1 MQPAYPREHVSG
13 FLIAEEG
20 RSGYTSSSRVP
31 YSPRR
36 GSAPDRLDPMDTTH
50 LDSAAPAPRSPS
62 DPLQS
67 LRSLGD
73 FRILRLLGEG
83 GMGFVYLGYDEAN
96 ARAVAI
102 KVLAEHLASNQSY
115 VDRFYREAKS
125 GSLLC
130 HPNIVRSL
138 AAGQDRATHKHY
150 LILEY
155 VDGPS
160 GRALLDLQEHKRLS
174 VGDAVHVTL
183 DIARAL
189 EHAHSRNVVHRDIK
203 PDNILV
209 TRSGVAKLAD
219 MGLAKRTDET
229 SHLTVARQG
238 FGTPHY
244 MPYEQAVNAKQ
255 ADGRSDIYALGA
267 TLYHFVTGAVPF
279 SGANHLE
286 VVEKKREGDF
296 LPASALNPE
305 VPPGLDDII
314 EKMLKKDPRDRYQTA
329 SELIIDLERSR
340 LASPVLS
347 FADLELAMQ
356 DPTARAYLASS
367 AEPTRM
373 DLSVAATAEGAAA
386 GELWYLRYRGR
397 DGIWRK
403 VRWTTRQ
410 IERGLRAGK
419 LPPGLEAC
427 REDQGEFRPL
437 AAYPE
442 FRTLVRR
449 RPKRRARAKPPPRP
463 RAEAPVGAPAGAPPS
478 RRLGT
483 ALIAGAALGVL
494 AVLAGLLVLWL
505 RGA

>member
-1 MQPAYPREHVSG
+1 
-13 FLIAEEG
+13 
-20 RSGYTSSSRVP
+20 
-31 YSPRR
+31 
-36 GSAPDRLDPMDTTH
+36 MDTTH
-50 LDSAAPAPRSPS
+50 LDPAAPAPRSPS

-67 LRSLGD
+67 LRSLGE
-73 FRILRLLGEG
+73 FRLLRPLGEG

-96 ARAVAI
+96 ARHVAI
-102 KVLAEHLASNQSY
+102 KVLADHLACNQSY
-115 VDRFYREAKS
+115 IDRFYREAKS

-138 AAGQDRATHKHY
+138 AAGQDRATQKHY
-150 LILEY
+150 LVLEY

-160 GRALLDLQEHKRLS
+160 GRALLELHQQKRLS
-174 VGDAVHVTL
+174 VSDAVHVAL

-189 EHAHSRNVVHRDIK
+189 QHAHSRNVVHRDIK

-229 SHLTVARQG
+229 SHLTVAKQG

-255 ADGRSDIYALGA
+255 ADCRSDLYALGA

-305 VPPGLDDII
+305 VPPLLDDII
-314 EKMLKKDPRDRYQTA
+314 NKMLERDPRDRYQTA

-347 FADLELAMQ
+347 FADVDLAMQ
-356 DPTARAYLASS
+356 DPTARAYLAS
-367 AEPTRM
+367 AVEPTRM
-373 DLSVAATAEGAAA
+373 DLSVAATAEGAAVA
-386 GELWYLRYRGR
+386 DLWYLRYRGR
-397 DGIWRK
+397 DGGWRK
-403 VRWTTRQ
+403 VRWTTQQ

-437 AAYPE
+437 HAYPE
-442 FRTLVRR
+442 FRALALRQPRR
-449 RPKRRARAKPPPRP
+449 RPKAKP
-463 RAEAPVGAPAGAPPS
+463 RAQAPVAEPAVPPPS
-478 RRLGT
+478 RRLGV
-483 ALIAGAALGVL
+483 ALIAGAAVGVLGVL
-494 AVLAGLLVLWL
+494 IGLLVLWL

>member
-1 MQPAYPREHVSG
+1 
-13 FLIAEEG
+13 
-20 RSGYTSSSRVP
+20 
-31 YSPRR
+31 
-36 GSAPDRLDPMDTTH
+36 MDTTH
-50 LDSAAPAPRSPS
+50 LDPAVPAPRSPS

-67 LRSLGD
+67 LRSLGE
-73 FRILRLLGEG
+73 FRILRPLGEG
-83 GMGFVYLGYDEAN
+83 GMGFVYLGYREADGN
-96 ARAVAI
+96 QVAI
-102 KVLAEHLASNQSY
+102 KVLADHLACNQSY

-125 GSLLC
+125 GSLLNSN
-130 HPNIVRSL
+130 NIVKCITV
-138 AAGQDRATHKHY
+138 GQDRASQKHY
-150 LILEY
+150 LVLEF

-160 GRALLDLQEHKRLS
+160 GRALLDTHKRLS
-174 VGDAVHVTL
+174 VPDAVHVAL

-255 ADGRSDIYALGA
+255 ADCRSDIYALGA
-267 TLYHFVTGAVPF
+267 TLYHFVAGEVPF

-286 VVEKKREGDF
+286 VVERKREGEF
-296 LPASALNPE
+296 LPASTLNPE
-305 VPPGLDDII
+305 VPPVLDDII
-314 EKMLKKDPRDRYQTA
+314 NKMLEKDPRDRYQTA

-347 FADLELAMQ
+347 FADLDLAMQ

-367 AEPTRM
+367 AEPTRLDM
-373 DLSVAATAEGAAA
+373 NVPAAA
-386 GELWYLRYRGR
+386 DLWYLRYRGQ
-397 DGIWRK
+397 DGNWRK
-403 VRWTTRQ
+403 VRWTTQR
-410 IERGLRAGK
+410 IMRGLRAGK
-419 LPPGLEAC
+419 LPPRLEAC

-437 AAYPE
+437 SSYPE
-442 FRTLVRR
+442 FRALAVRR
-449 RPKRRARAKPPPRP
+449 LRRRAKGKPRP
-463 RAEAPVGAPAGAPPS
+463 RAEVLVGAPAGPPPA
-478 RRLGT
+478 RRLRGV
-483 ALIAGAALGVL
+483 LIAGAAVVVL
-494 AVLAGLLVLWL
+494 VVLAGLLVLWL